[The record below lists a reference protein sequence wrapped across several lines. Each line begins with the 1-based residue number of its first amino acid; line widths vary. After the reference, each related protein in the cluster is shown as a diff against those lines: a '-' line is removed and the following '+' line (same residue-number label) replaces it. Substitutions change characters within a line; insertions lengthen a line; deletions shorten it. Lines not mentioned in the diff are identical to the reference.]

1 MRDPPQTSDR
11 RCFPIAVSGL
21 SDLVLLTTRETAEAE
36 QRAMAEGTTGAV
48 LMERAGTA
56 TAELCRGFGGRSV
69 GVLCGPGNNGGDG
82 FVVARHLAESGWSV
96 SVFALRADAS
106 WDGDAAQARER
117 WQGAILPV
125 EALDPG
131 AFDLVVDGLFG
142 AGLARPLSGAASDI
156 VARVNASGRPVVAVD
171 IPSGVDGTTGE
182 VLGAAITATATI
194 TFGTAKPGHYLQ
206 PGRRWRGRLT
216 VNDIG
221 LVPPRSA
228 TGLYRNAPALWASH
242 YPWPDPDGHKYKR
255 GHAVVVSG
263 GASHTGAARLAA
275 RAALRIGAG
284 LVTLVTP
291 ADALVVNAS
300 QLTAVMV
307 RVVEGAAGLAEV
319 LGDARKSGVVLGPGL
334 GVGGA
339 TRDLVAAALAPQPER
354 PETVRA
360 RVGLLDADAL
370 TSFADDAE
378 ALRRLIATAP
388 GPVVITP
395 HDGEFARLFSAQ
407 SWLHE
412 GSKLDRTRAAARFL
426 RCTVLLKGA
435 DTVIAEPGGRAAIS
449 DGGAPWLATAGSGD
463 VLSGMIGGLLTQGMP
478 PFEAAAAGD
487 YLHTAAARL
496 FGPGLIAEDLPE
508 MLPRALRDLAE
519 QTGFSADPP

>member
-1 MRDPPQTSDR
+1 MRDPAEAPDGR
-11 RCFPIAVSGL
+11 HVPIAVSGL
-21 SDLVLLTTRETAEAE
+21 SDLVLLTTRETGEAE
-36 QRAMAEGTTGAV
+36 RRALVGGTTGAI
-48 LMERAGTA
+48 LMERAGIA
-56 TAELCRGFGGRSV
+56 AAELCRGFGGHSV
-69 GVLCGPGNNGGDG
+69 AVLCGPGNNGGDG
-82 FVVARHLAESGWSV
+82 FVVARHLAESGWTAG
-96 SVFALRADAS
+96 VFALRADAS
-106 WDGDAAQARER
+106 WAGDAAQARER
-117 WQGAILPV
+117 WQGAVLPF
-125 EALDPG
+125 EAFDPE
-131 AFDLVVDGLFG
+131 AFDLVVDALFG
-142 AGLARPLSGAASDI
+142 AGLARPVTGAAAEV
-156 VARVNASGRPVVAVD
+156 VARVNASGRSVVSVD
-171 IPSGVDGTTGE
+171 MPSGVDGTTGE
-182 VLGAAITATATI
+182 VMGVAVEATATI

-206 PGRRWRGRLT
+206 PGRRYRGRLT

-221 LVPPRSA
+221 LVPRASA
-228 TGLYRNAPALWASH
+228 AGIYRNAPALWALH
-242 YPWPDPDGHKYKR
+242 YPWPDPNGHKYKR

-263 GASHTGAARLAA
+263 GASHTGAARLAS

-284 LVTLVTP
+284 LVTLATP
-291 ADALVVNAS
+291 ADALEINAS

-307 RVVEGAAGLAEV
+307 RVADGAAGLAEV
-319 LGDARKSGVVLGPGL
+319 LSDPRMSGVVLGPGL
-334 GVGGA
+334 GVGAA

-370 TSFADDAE
+370 TSFADNAE
-378 ALRRLIATAP
+378 ALRRVIATAP

-407 SWLHE
+407 SWLHD

-426 RCTVLLKGA
+426 GCIVLLKGA